1 MTLMSRRAALGG
13 LAAAALA
20 PNALAAGTTAG
31 RRLALLIGNTSYKA
45 AIGTLRNPGN
55 DVALVQRVLRAA
67 GVAPADMQVLNDAT
81 DLQMA
86 DAITAHMAR
95 VTQAGPD
102 AISLFYYAGH
112 GASDAASGRGYLV
125 PSSAASAKSD
135 RLWTESLGL
144 DKVLDQL
151 ASHPGAS
158 VVMLDCCRNELEL
171 PPAPAASTVMAA
183 ASNARGFTAIRAQRR
198 PNMFLSHATWEGQ
211 TASDGAAGAANGP
224 YATAFAAAL
233 KATGSKDNL
242 LDLFD
247 DVRLRVLDATGDAQ
261 EPMNLSRLS
270 AGAASLTP
278 FAAAATGGTRMKGL
292 RPRALVIG
300 NTYAAKPDMRLPI
313 ARPDAELVSGALAN
327 AGFAVDTQH
336 DLGKA
341 QFDAQ
346 FEKFATS
353 LQGTAC
359 LVYLTGYAFGRNGAN
374 HFLPDNARV
383 ADGIPILGIVDRLLA
398 SKAKAVFIALD
409 CARPFRG
416 SPGARSVEQEIEA
429 IGELAS
435 VGRNVV
441 IAYAAGAGQWAAQ
454 PRERSPFAAAFATA
468 IQAPARRSLQAIS
481 GLVRADV
488 LKATSGAQRPWFQ
501 SANGVPIYF
510 RDSRGLVDG

>member
-1 MTLMSRRAALGG
+1 MLSRRAALGG
-13 LAAAALA
+13 IAAAALA
-20 PNALAAGTTAG
+20 PSALAAGDTTG

-55 DVALVQRVLRAA
+55 DVALVQRVLAA
-67 GVAPADMQVLNDAT
+67 SGVAQGDMLVLNDAT
-81 DLQMA
+81 DSHMS
-86 DAITAHMAR
+86 DAIAAHMAR
-95 VTQAGPD
+95 VAQAGPD

-125 PSSAASAKSD
+125 PSSAASTKSD
-135 RLWTESLGL
+135 RLWQESMSL
-144 DKVLDQL
+144 DTVLDQL
-151 ASHPGAS
+151 SGHKGVS
-158 VVMLDCCRNELEL
+158 VVMLDCCRNELAL
-171 PPAPAASTVMAA
+171 PPTPAASSTVMAA
-183 ASNARGFTAIRAQRR
+183 ADTSRGFTAVRRQRR

-224 YATAFAAAL
+224 YATAFADAV
-233 KATGSKDNL
+233 KATGKKDSL

-270 AGAASLTP
+270 AGAADLKP
-278 FAAAATGGTRMKGL
+278 FAAAATGGTRMPGL

-300 NTYAAKPDMRLPI
+300 NTYASKPGMTLPI
-313 ARPDAELVSGALAN
+313 ARPDAESVSAALAN

-346 FEKFATS
+346 LEKFAAS

-359 LVYLTGYAFGRNGAN
+359 MVYLTGYAFGRNGAN
-374 HFLPDNARV
+374 YFLPDNARV
-383 ADGIPILGIVDRLLA
+383 ADGLPVLGIINRLLA

-409 CARPFRG
+409 CARPFEG
-416 SPGARSVEQEIEA
+416 SPGARSVEQEVEA

-435 VGRNVV
+435 MGRNVV
-441 IAYAAGAGQWAAQ
+441 IAYAAGAGQWAAK
-454 PRERSPFAAAFATA
+454 PRERSPFAAAFADA
-468 IQAPARRSLQAIS
+468 VQKPERRSLQSIA
-481 GLVRADV
+481 GFVRADV
-488 LKATSGAQRPWFQ
+488 LKATGGTQRPWFQ

>member
-1 MTLMSRRAALGG
+1 MMSRRAALGG

-20 PNALAAGTTAG
+20 PSALAAGTATG

-45 AIGTLRNPGN
+45 SIGTLRNPGN
-55 DVALVQRVLRAA
+55 DVALMQRVLVAA
-67 GVAPADMQVLNDAT
+67 GVAQGDMLVLNDAT
-81 DLQMA
+81 DSQMSG
-86 DAITAHMAR
+86 AIAAHMAR
-95 VTQAGPD
+95 VAQAGPD

-135 RLWTESLGL
+135 RLWRESLGL

-158 VVMLDCCRNELEL
+158 VVMLDCCRNELAL
-171 PPAPAASTVMAA
+171 PPPPAAAGTVMAA
-183 ASNARGFTAIRAQRR
+183 ADTSRGFTAVRQQRR
-198 PNMFLSHATWEGQ
+198 ANMFLSHATWEGQ
-211 TASDGAAGAANGP
+211 TASDGTAGAANGP
-224 YATAFAAAL
+224 YATAFAAAV
-233 KATGSKDNL
+233 KATGNKDSL

-270 AGAASLTP
+270 AAAANLKP
-278 FAAAATGGTRMKGL
+278 FAAAATGGTRMPIL

-300 NTYAAKPDMRLPI
+300 NTYAAKPSMSLPI
-313 ARPDAELVSGALAN
+313 ARPDAELVSAALTN

-346 FEKFATS
+346 IETFAAS

-359 LVYLTGYAFGRNGAN
+359 VIYMTGYAFGRNGAN

-409 CARPFRG
+409 CARPFEG

-441 IAYAAGAGQWAAQ
+441 IAYAAGAGQWAAK
-454 PRERSPFAAAFATA
+454 PRERSPFAAAFAGA
-468 IQAPARRSLQAIS
+468 VQRPERRSLQSIA

-488 LKATSGAQRPWFQ
+488 LKATDGAQRPWFQ